1 MNCLLIL
8 TGFIEVGAGL
18 ALLGFPSAAV
28 ALLLGSGLDT
38 PAAVALGRLAGVA
51 LLALGVACWLAH
63 YDPRTRAAR
72 GVITAMTLYNFGAAV
87 VLGVAGTQL
96 HPAGIALWPAVLL
109 HAALTVWCLTDLLA
123 KPKQTT
129 DEADQ
134 RKAIES

>member
-1 MNCLLIL
+1 MNTLLIL

-18 ALLGFPSAAV
+18 ALLGFPSAAM

-38 PAAVALGRLAGVA
+38 PAAVALARLAGVA

-63 YDPRTRAAR
+63 YDSRTRAAR

-109 HAALTVWCLTDLLA
+109 HAALAVWCVTDLLR
-123 KPKQTT
+123 KPAQTT
-129 DEADQ
+129 DDSSREP
-134 RKAIES
+134 

>member
-1 MNCLLIL
+1 MNTLLIL

-18 ALLGFPSAAV
+18 ALLGFPSAAM

-87 VLGVAGTQL
+87 VLGVAGTQV
-96 HPAGIALWPAVLL
+96 HPAGVALWPAVLL
-109 HAALTVWCLTDLLA
+109 HAALTVWCVTDLLA
-123 KPKQTT
+123 KPTQTNY
-129 DEADQ
+129 DSSREP
-134 RKAIES
+134 

>member
-18 ALLGFPSAAV
+18 ALLGLPSAAM

-38 PAAVALGRLAGVA
+38 PAAVALARLAGVA

-63 YDPRTRAAR
+63 YDSQTRAAR
-72 GVITAMTLYNFGAAV
+72 GVITAMTLYNFGAVV
-87 VLGVAGTQL
+87 VLGVASTQL

-109 HAALTVWCLTDLLA
+109 HAALTVWCVTDLLA
-123 KPKQTT
+123 RPTQTT
-129 DEADQ
+129 DDSSREP
-134 RKAIES
+134 

>member
-8 TGFIEVGAGL
+8 TGIIEVGAGL
-18 ALLGFPSAAV
+18 ALLGFPPAAV

-63 YDPRTRAAR
+63 YDPQTRAAR
-72 GVITAMTLYNFGAAV
+72 GVIAAMTLYNFGAAV

-109 HAALTVWCLTDLLA
+109 HAALTVWCVTDLLA
-123 KPKQTT
+123 RPTQTT
-129 DEADQ
+129 DDSSREP
-134 RKAIES
+134 

>member
-1 MNCLLIL
+1 MNTLLIL
-8 TGFIEVGAGL
+8 TGIIEVGAGL
-18 ALLGFPSAAV
+18 ALLGFPPAAV

-38 PAAVALGRLAGVA
+38 PAAVALARLAGVA

-109 HAALTVWCLTDLLA
+109 HAALTVWCVTDLLA
-123 KPKQTT
+123 KPTQTT
-129 DEADQ
+129 DDSSREP
-134 RKAIES
+134 